1 MEPITTTSHL
11 SYQYLDSHIH
21 EFTFFDSTR
30 QTVDD
35 LSALQ
40 QDWINRNTGN
50 LSGIVVRVLY
60 DLRRSGPLPMNY
72 AFKRNADLLR
82 QNPTYQPTQVR
93 HAILYNPSYKGYGPL
108 SRKML
113 QLFTPRYIVTEFFQ
127 ERDAAIRWLLA
138 G

>member
-1 MEPITTTSHL
+1 MEPSTTTNHL
-11 SYQYLDSHIH
+11 SYQHLEGDIH

-30 QTVDD
+30 QSVDD
-35 LSALQ
+35 LSMLQ
-40 QDWINRNTGN
+40 QDWINRNTGK

-93 HAILYNPSYKGYGPL
+93 HAIVYNPSYSGYGML

-113 QLFTPRYIVTEFFQ
+113 QLFTPGYIRTEFFL

-138 G
+138 E